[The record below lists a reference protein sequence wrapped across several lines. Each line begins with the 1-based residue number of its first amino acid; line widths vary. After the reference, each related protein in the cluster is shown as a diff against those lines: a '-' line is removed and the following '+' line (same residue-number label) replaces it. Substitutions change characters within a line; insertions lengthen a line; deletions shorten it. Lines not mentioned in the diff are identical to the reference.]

1 MNLGLQTCHEIRQE
15 FARLYKAKK
24 FVTDKSGIKT
34 VEIMGASFWANSPMI
49 FGAVNEDYVQR
60 ELDWYKS
67 QSLNVNDIPGGPPQI
82 WKQVADKDGMINSN
96 YGWCVYSDENNNQFA
111 HVVTELEER
120 PDSRRAIMIYT
131 RPTMWGDHNKNGRS
145 DFMCTNTVQ
154 YLLRNGRIHA
164 VVSMR
169 SNDAWAGYRNDY
181 AWQFYILEEVVQEL
195 RYRGK
200 YYERGEI
207 IWNAGSLH
215 IYERQFYLLEHYLK
229 TRELSITKEEYDKR
243 YNKESLQMGSEVY

>member
-1 MNLGLQTCHEIRQE
+1 MNLSLQTCHEIRQE
-15 FARLYKAKK
+15 FARLYREKK
-24 FVTDKSGIKT
+24 FVTDKSGVNT
-34 VEIMGASFWANSPMI
+34 VEIIGASFWANSPML

-82 WKQVADKDGMINSN
+82 WKQVADKDGYINSN
-96 YGWCVYSDENNNQFA
+96 YGWCIYSDENNNQFA

-131 RPTMWGDHNKNGRS
+131 RPTMWGDHNENGRS

-154 YLLRNGRIHA
+154 YLLRNNRIYA
-164 VVSMR
+164 VVNMR

-181 AWQFYILEEVVQEL
+181 AWQFHVLEEVVQEL

-200 YYERGEI
+200 FYERGEI

-243 YNKESLQMGSEVY
+243 YSVATEVY

>member
-15 FARLYKAKK
+15 FARLYRDKK
-24 FVTDKSGIKT
+24 FVTDKSGVKT
-34 VEIMGASFWANSPMI
+34 VEIIGASFWANSPLI

-60 ELDWYKS
+60 ELDWYMS
-67 QSLNVNDIPGGPPQI
+67 RSLNVNDIPGGPPQI
-82 WKQVADKDGMINSN
+82 WKQVADSEGMINSN
-96 YGWCVYSDENNNQFA
+96 YGWCVYSRENNYQFDHA
-111 HVVTELEER
+111 VTELEER

-154 YLLRNGRIHA
+154 YLIRDGKINA
-164 VVSMR
+164 VVNMR
-169 SNDAWAGYRNDY
+169 SNDAWAGYRNDW
-181 AWQFYILEEVVQEL
+181 AWQRFVLERVRDEL
-195 RYRGK
+195 QFRGK
-200 YYERGEI
+200 YYNSGEI

-229 TRELSITKEEYDKR
+229 TRELSISKEDYDKR
-243 YNKESLQMGSEVY
+243 YSQTTV

>member
-15 FARLYKAKK
+15 FARLYRDKK
-24 FVTDKSGIKT
+24 FVTDKSGVKT
-34 VEIMGASFWANSPMI
+34 VEIMGASFWANSPLI

-60 ELDWYKS
+60 ELDWYMS

-96 YGWCVYSDENNNQFA
+96 YGWCVYSRENNHQFYHA
-111 HVVTELEER
+111 VTELEER

-131 RPTMWGDHNKNGRS
+131 RPTMWGDHNENGRS

-154 YLLRNGRIHA
+154 YLIRNGKINA
-164 VVSMR
+164 IVNMR
-169 SNDAWAGYRNDY
+169 SNDAWAGYRNDW
-181 AWQFYILEEVVQEL
+181 AWQRYVLERVRDEL
-195 RYRGK
+195 QFRGH
-200 YYERGEI
+200 YYNSGEI

-243 YNKESLQMGSEVY
+243 YSQTTV